1 MEREDLSLK
10 PTLMRLIDF
19 LKQHGITALFT
30 SLTTDTAVPHAD
42 SEVGVSSLM
51 DTWLVLGNFENNGER
66 TRTLQVLKSRGME
79 HSNQVREFK
88 LTRRGVQLI
97 DIYLSGA
104 RVLWGTARMT
114 QQAEELAAVRLRELD
129 HARSLRDLAS
139 QRAAIDAQIAA
150 LGPTIARS
158 FPEDKSGLSTSTAKA
173 KRPSRSSPRRRG
185 SKKGD

>member
-1 MEREDLSLK
+1 M
-10 PTLMRLIDF
+10 
-19 LKQHGITALFT
+19 FT
-30 SLTTDTAVPHAD
+30 SLTTDTAVPRAD

-51 DTWLVLGNFENNGER
+51 DTWLVLGNYENNGER

-88 LTRRGVQLI
+88 LTRRGVELI
-97 DIYLSGA
+97 DVYLSGA
-104 RVLWGTARMT
+104 RVLTGTARIT

-150 LGPTIARS
+150 LGPPIAMR
-158 FPEDKSGLSTSTAKA
+158 FPKDKPDPSPSAAKA
-173 KRPSRSSPRRRG
+173 KRPSSRSSPRRRG
-185 SKKGD
+185 TKKGD